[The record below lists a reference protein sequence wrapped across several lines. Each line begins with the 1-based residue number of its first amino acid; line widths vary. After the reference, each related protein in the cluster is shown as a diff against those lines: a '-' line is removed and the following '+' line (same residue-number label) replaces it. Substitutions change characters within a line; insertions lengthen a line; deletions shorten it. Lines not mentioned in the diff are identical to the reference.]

1 MKEVISLKKEKTPI
15 NSLSAYVKYLEDHNC
30 LNSNYIFRGEH
41 CHVNGNGEINSY
53 EKRMSGAFRIPVK
66 PNHIHGKNVYPL
78 FTNKIEE
85 YYSQIGH
92 RLSDVDREHFVAFS
106 QHYGLTTNLLDVT
119 ASPMVALFF
128 ACYEESCCK
137 YKKPNKNTNG
147 KVYIF
152 DNDSIDITLI
162 LSEFQKRG
170 VFNQDV
176 FDRLSTGSPA
186 IYSTMHD
193 ALKKYIEENFF
204 ITKKEYMENGTSW
217 TPDEPKPMA
226 NERICRLYNC
236 VLQIYNFR
244 RTNTQALGS
253 DLMSNNPGSRLSLQE
268 VKSCTFEDLK
278 SSKESVKSEFF
289 HDLYNGIMQDEF
301 MSDFRDIYL
310 GKFSDWWT
318 NIYLLFLIYILR
330 TGGNLG
336 KNQAKQLFCDTCME
350 KDLCDNMPN
359 FLPILIYKPQ
369 ITFDRA
375 RLQKGHFIY
384 QPYRKVDK
392 NEIIAFQYNAPVIEI
407 DIQNT
412 DEILQQL
419 DMIDINLGTI
429 FGDYDNIAKYIANK
443 SEML

>member
-1 MKEVISLKKEKTPI
+1 MEKEKTPI
-15 NSLSAYVKYLEDHNC
+15 SSLSAYVKYLEDHNF
-30 LNSNYIFRGEH
+30 LSSNYIFRGEH
-41 CHVNGNGEINSY
+41 CHVGENGEIDSY

-66 PNHIHGKNVYPL
+66 PDHIHGKNVYPL
-78 FTNKIEE
+78 FTNKIKE

-92 RLSDVDREHFVAFS
+92 RLSDVDREQFVAFS

-119 ASPMVALFF
+119 ASPLVALFF

-137 YKKPNKNTNG
+137 YKKPNKNG

-152 DNDSIDITLI
+152 DNDSIDITLV

-176 FDRLSTGSPA
+176 FDKLSTGDIA
-186 IYSTMHD
+186 IYNTMNTMHD

-204 ITKKEYMENGTSW
+204 IIKKEYTENGTSW
-217 TPDEPKPMA
+217 EPDEPKPMA

-236 VLQIYNFR
+236 ALQIYNFR

-253 DLMSNNPGSRLSLQE
+253 DLMSNNPGSRSSLQE
-268 VKSCTFEDLK
+268 VRSCAFEDLK
-278 SSKESVKSEFF
+278 KSSVNTKHEFF
-289 HDLYNGIMQDEF
+289 RELYNGIMQDEP
-301 MSDFRDIYL
+301 MSDFKDSCL
-310 GKFSDWWT
+310 GKFSAWWT
-318 NIYLLFLIYILR
+318 NIYLLFLIYVLR
-330 TGGNLG
+330 TGDNFGE
-336 KNQAKQLFCDTCME
+336 NQEKQLFCDTCME
-350 KDLCDNMPN
+350 KEQCGNMPN
-359 FLPILIYKPQ
+359 FLPTLVYKPQ

-384 QPYRKVDK
+384 QPYREVDK
-392 NEIIAFQYNAPVIEI
+392 NEIRPFQYNAPIVEI

-412 DEILQQL
+412 DEILQRL

-443 SEML
+443 I